1 MAQILNESLQIL
13 KWILFFFFFF
23 IAVRVNL
30 EEEVLILWNL
40 IILKH

>member
-13 KWILFFFFFF
+13 KWILFFFFF